1 MLKNSHIFTHI
12 SRVGSWLYFHTTGET
27 DKDMTSKKD
36 IYLRWS
42 VERLSEDMQHRGRP
56 YAKCWAIKRITMQ
69 CFFNLLLLMPY
80 FVRNNPERIVL

>member
-12 SRVGSWLYFHTTGET
+12 SRVGSRLYFHTTGEM
-27 DKDMTSKKD
+27 DKTMTSEKD

-56 YAKCWAIKRITMQ
+56 YAKCWVFKRITVQ
-69 CFFNLLLLMPY
+69 FFFNLHLLMPC